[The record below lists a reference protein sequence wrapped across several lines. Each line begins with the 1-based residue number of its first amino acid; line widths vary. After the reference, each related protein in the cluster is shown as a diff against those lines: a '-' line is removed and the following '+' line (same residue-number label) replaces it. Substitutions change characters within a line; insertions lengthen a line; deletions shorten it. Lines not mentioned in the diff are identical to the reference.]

1 MKTMRKLEVIVLSA
15 VILATGFVG
24 VAAAQQSPFT
34 AATNY
39 MSLAGYARYLNH
51 VQSGQWTLV
60 P

>member
-1 MKTMRKLEVIVLSA
+1 MRSLIG
-15 VILATGFVG
+15 VILLVCVG

-51 VQSGQWTLV
+51 VQSGQWTLAR
-60 P
+60 